1 MGHTKWQK
9 REKTKGALEFR
20 LQKLYETFARSA
32 WWTAARNDPTV
43 CPFAMKT
50 VQVVWTGGQ
59 LFCFNWIYKSG
70 MFHSKSKQPH
80 DTFLKFLY
88 TSMGD
93 KRCLFFCGGVVPLKN
108 QQTWAEISMVR
119 MTFKSLIVDLP
130 GSSFMF
136 FHLAW
141 HFPTLNTAFFRCFSR
156 QPMANVAGLRWHF
169 LGNRNG
175 PPLALKN
182 TSNSERESQ
191 K

>member
-80 DTFLKFLY
+80 DTFLKFLNRWQEVFVFFWGGGPSKKSADLSWNQY
-88 TSMGD
+88 GKDDFQEFDCRFPWQFFHVFSPCMAFSHPEH
-93 KRCLFFCGGVVPLKN
+93 CIFSLFFKTTHGKCSWPQV
-108 QQTWAEISMVR
+108 
-119 MTFKSLIVDLP
+119 
-130 GSSFMF
+130 
-136 FHLAW
+136 
-141 HFPTLNTAFFRCFSR
+141 TLSR
-156 QPMANVAGLRWHF
+156 KP
-169 LGNRNG
+169 
-175 PPLALKN
+175 
-182 TSNSERESQ
+182 
-191 K
+191 